1 MSQGTKKSVR
11 LVAAVGVLWIAAT
24 AVVVAQVESAQ
35 VRIDGM
41 T

>member
-1 MSQGTKKSVR
+1 MTRSIGR
-11 LVAAVGVLWIAAT
+11 FVALTAVGILWMAT
-24 AVVVAQVESAQ
+24 TPIVVAQVESAQ

>member
-1 MSQGTKKSVR
+1 MTQAIAR
-11 LVAAVGVLWIAAT
+11 YMRVAAILWVASTAIAI
-24 AVVVAQVESAQ
+24 AQVESAQ